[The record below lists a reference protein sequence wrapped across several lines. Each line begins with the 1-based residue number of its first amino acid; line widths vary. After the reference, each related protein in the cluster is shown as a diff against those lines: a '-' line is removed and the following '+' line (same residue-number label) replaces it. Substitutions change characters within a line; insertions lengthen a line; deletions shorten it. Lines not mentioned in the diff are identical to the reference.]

1 MYKGP
6 SAGRFDFGPIRVMPK
21 HDNLWWGKRETE
33 ITGAYSAKKTSIVDS
48 ATGVQLIREFTLSAE
63 GSKLICTQ
71 TIINKSNTNKRY
83 CFWGRT
89 FVNGGGKCFVPLS
102 PNSRYPKQ
110 YISYENKKLL
120 FEPEVEDNVSI
131 TDNIFVMNKFSKYKK
146 YVMDGEG
153 GWMAYLSKNN
163 LLFVKKF
170 IVYPEKKYAEM
181 TACTMSVWFNEDE
194 IVEIEPMGP
203 WEWIEPGKSTSF
215 TEEWYLQV
223 VDYAINANQIESIV
237 DTIK

>member
-1 MYKGP
+1 
-6 SAGRFDFGPIRVMPK
+6 
-21 HDNLWWGKRETE
+21 
-33 ITGAYSAKKTSIVDS
+33 
-48 ATGVQLIREFTLSAE
+48 
-63 GSKLICTQ
+63 
-71 TIINKSNTNKRY
+71 
-83 CFWGRT
+83 
-89 FVNGGGKCFVPLS
+89 
-102 PNSRYPKQ
+102 
-110 YISYENKKLL
+110 
-120 FEPEVEDNVSI
+120 
-131 TDNIFVMNKFSKYKK
+131 
-146 YVMDGEG
+146 MDGEG